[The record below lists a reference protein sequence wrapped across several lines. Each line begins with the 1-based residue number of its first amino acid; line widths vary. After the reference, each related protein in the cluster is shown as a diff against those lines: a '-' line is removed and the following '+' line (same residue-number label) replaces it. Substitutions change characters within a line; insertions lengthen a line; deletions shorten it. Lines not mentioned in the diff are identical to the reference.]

1 MATNILMPKLGMTM
15 EEGNVTKWFKSVGEA
30 VKAGEALVGI
40 ETDKISKELDSPV
53 DGVIIQIAVPEG
65 QSAAINALLAV
76 IGEPGEKAASIESTM
91 QEVETVMKPAQIV
104 TREDGKPFASPA
116 AKRLAKEMSVDI
128 TAVAGSGPNG
138 RVVER
143 DILLYRKEEKKISI
157 SPLAAKMAAAHGILP
172 AELEQINK
180 NSRIMKADIEAIIS
194 KAAPMEEEG
203 IPLTGMRKVIS
214 ERMSMSWHT
223 YPHVSVE
230 MEVDMMETKA
240 LRSKLMD
247 VAGTKFSYTEI
258 IVKACALAL
267 MEFKR
272 VNSSLINNAIYE
284 HETANIGLAVAIDN
298 GLIVPVIKDS
308 QNKSI
313 RALRKEIEE
322 LTRRA
327 QGGSLE
333 HDQITGGTFTV
344 SNMGMYGVTR
354 FTSII
359 NAPESAILG
368 AASII
373 ERPVA
378 IKGEVVIRPMMNMC
392 LTFDHR
398 VFDGAMGAQFLGRIR
413 QLLEQPYLLF

>member
-1 MATNILMPKLGMTM
+1 MATNISMPKLGMTM
-15 EEGNVTKWFKSVGEA
+15 EEGNVAKWFKSVGET
-30 VKAGEALVGI
+30 VKGGEALVEI
-40 ETDKISKELDSPV
+40 ETDKITKELDSPV
-53 DGVIIQIAVPEG
+53 DGVVIQIAVPEG

-76 IGEPGEKAASIESTM
+76 IGEPGEKAEPVENKTNKPEAAIE
-91 QEVETVMKPAQIV
+91 PPHIV

-116 AKRLAKEMSVDI
+116 VKRLARETGVDI
-128 TAVAGSGPNG
+128 SVIAGSGPNG

-143 DILLYRKEEKKISI
+143 DIIYYQKENKKISI
-157 SPLAAKMAAAHGILP
+157 SPLAAKIAAAHGILP
-172 AELEQINK
+172 AELEQLNK
-180 NSRIMKADIEAIIS
+180 NSRIMKADIEAIIQ
-194 KAAPMEEEG
+194 KATPIADGG
-203 IPLTGMRKVIS
+203 IPLTGIRKVIS
-214 ERMSMSWHT
+214 ERMSMNWQTS
-223 YPHVSVE
+223 PHVSVE
-230 MEVDMMETKA
+230 MEVDMTEAKA

-247 VAGTKFSYTEI
+247 AADCKFSYTEI

-267 MEFKR
+267 IEFKR
-272 VNSSLINNAIYE
+272 VNSSLINSAIYE
-284 HETANIGLAVAIDN
+284 HESANIGLAVAIDN
-298 GLIVPVIKDS
+298 GLLVPVIKDS

-313 RALRKEIEE
+313 RTLRKEIEE

-327 QGGSLE
+327 HEGSLE

-373 ERPVA
+373 DRPVA
-378 IKGEVVIRPMMNMC
+378 IKGEIVVRPIMNIC